1 MANYL
6 DFSADVFGVGSD
18 VDALAKQVNENA
30 AGRCTYFDDSSDRIS
45 TDFAN
50 HSVKRAAKFREL
62 KKVDQQ
68 LERLNEKR
76 KELRRE
82 LDQLDAERQIML
94 ENAGRP
100 NALSD
105 HEKLLMAR
113 AYEKSAYEVEEFATL
128 YYSQPTKEIRDA
140 LGKGEERDANPV
152 FFKTILRVST
162 NRMSSRREPIALARE
177 ILETYLLRL
186 LIKNLTADIRTYIKK
201 DESGVERLDG
211 YVKHPDGFPI
221 EAYLVVC
228 SRLKKR
234 TDKLVFTLREQW
246 PLEVIEQTYNGLPCV
261 QAAREAKRE
270 TLGKR
275 DLKREDKFEIVGEVL
290 RDMPRETV
298 TAQTVEIMERF
309 KKKNL
314 GKSWKTAE
322 RALTKYREEVGTRKP
337 CSVMLS

>member
-50 HSVKRAAKFREL
+50 HSVKRAAKLREL

-68 LERLNEKR
+68 LEKLNEKR
-76 KELRRE
+76 KNLRRE

-94 ENAGRP
+94 DDAGRP

-113 AYEKSAYEVEEFATL
+113 AFEKSAYEVEEFATL

-152 FFKTILRVST
+152 FFKTI
-162 NRMSSRREPIALARE
+162 
-177 ILETYLLRL
+177 
-186 LIKNLTADIRTYIKK
+186 KKLTADIRTFIKK

-234 TDKLVFTLREQW
+234 TDRPIFTLREQW
-246 PLEVIEQTYNGLPCV
+246 PIEVIEQTYNGLPST
-261 QAAREAKRE
+261 QALREAERE
-270 TLGKR
+270 ALNKR
-275 DLKREDKFEIVGEVL
+275 DLTREAQLKIVGEVL

-314 GKSWKTAE
+314 GESWKTAE
-322 RALTKYREEVGTRKP
+322 RALTKYREKVGTRKP

>member
-6 DFSADVFGVGSD
+6 YFSADVFGVGSD
-18 VDALAKQVNENA
+18 VDALAKQVNESA

-128 YYSQPTKEIRDA
+128 YYSQPTQEIRDA

-152 FFKTILRVST
+152 FFKTI
-162 NRMSSRREPIALARE
+162 
-177 ILETYLLRL
+177 
-186 LIKNLTADIRTYIKK
+186 KKLTADIRTYIKK
-201 DESGVERLDG
+201 DESGVERLAG

-290 RDMPRETV
+290 RDMPNATV
-298 TAQTVEIMERF
+298 TDQTEEIRAREALQKPPLPSRMEQ
-309 KKKNL
+309 K
-314 GKSWKTAE
+314 
-322 RALTKYREEVGTRKP
+322 
-337 CSVMLS
+337 CSVRLFLTTPGCAVFLPIQ

>member
-1 MANYL
+1 MAYYL

-50 HSVKRAAKFREL
+50 HSVKRAAKLREL

-94 ENAGRP
+94 KNAGRP

-113 AYEKSAYEVEEFATL
+113 AFEKSAYEVEEFATL

-152 FFKTILRVST
+152 FFKTI
-162 NRMSSRREPIALARE
+162 
-177 ILETYLLRL
+177 
-186 LIKNLTADIRTYIKK
+186 KKLTADIRTYIKK

-290 RDMPRETV
+290 RDMPNATV
-298 TAQTVEIMERF
+298 TDQIEEIRARF
-309 KKKNL
+309 IKKTNL

-322 RALTKYREEVGTRKP
+322 RALKLYRDTVGARKP
-337 CSVMLS
+337 CSTMLS

>member
-100 NALSD
+100 NALSA

-113 AYEKSAYEVEEFATL
+113 AFEKSAYEVEEFATL

-152 FFKTILRVST
+152 FFKTI
-162 NRMSSRREPIALARE
+162 
-177 ILETYLLRL
+177 
-186 LIKNLTADIRTYIKK
+186 KKLTADIRTYIKK

>member
-18 VDALAKQVNENA
+18 VDALAKQVNESA

-50 HSVKRAAKFREL
+50 HSVKRAAKLREL

-100 NALSD
+100 NALSA
-105 HEKLLMAR
+105 HEKLVMAR

-152 FFKTILRVST
+152 FFKTI
-162 NRMSSRREPIALARE
+162 
-177 ILETYLLRL
+177 
-186 LIKNLTADIRTYIKK
+186 KKLTADIRTYIKK
-201 DESGVERLDG
+201 DESGVEWLAG

>member
-152 FFKTILRVST
+152 FFKTI
-162 NRMSSRREPIALARE
+162 
-177 ILETYLLRL
+177 
-186 LIKNLTADIRTYIKK
+186 KNLTADIRTFIKK

-234 TDKLVFTLREQW
+234 TDRPIFTLREQW
-246 PLEVIEQTYNGLPCV
+246 PIEVIEQTYNGLPST
-261 QAAREAKRE
+261 QALREAERE
-270 TLGKR
+270 ALNKR
-275 DLKREDKFEIVGEVL
+275 DLTREAQLKIVGEVL

-314 GKSWKTAE
+314 GESWKTAE
-322 RALTKYREEVGTRKP
+322 RALTKYREKVGTRKP

>member
-50 HSVKRAAKFREL
+50 HSVKRAAKLREL

-68 LERLNEKR
+68 LEKLNEKR
-76 KELRRE
+76 KNLRRE

-113 AYEKSAYEVEEFATL
+113 AFEKSAYEVEEFATL
-128 YYSQPTKEIRDA
+128 YYSQPTKEIRYA

-152 FFKTILRVST
+152 FFKTI
-162 NRMSSRREPIALARE
+162 
-177 ILETYLLRL
+177 
-186 LIKNLTADIRTYIKK
+186 KKLTADIRTFIKK

-234 TDKLVFTLREQW
+234 TDRPIFTLREQW
-246 PLEVIEQTYNGLPCV
+246 PIEVIEQTYNGLPST
-261 QAAREAKRE
+261 QALREAERE
-270 TLGKR
+270 ALNKR
-275 DLKREDKFEIVGEVL
+275 DLTREAQLKIVGEVL

-314 GKSWKTAE
+314 GESWKTAE
-322 RALTKYREEVGTRKP
+322 RALTKYREKVGTRKP

>member
-50 HSVKRAAKFREL
+50 HSVKRAAKLREL

-94 ENAGRP
+94 KNAGRP

-113 AYEKSAYEVEEFATL
+113 AFEKSAYEVEEFATL

-152 FFKTILRVST
+152 FFKTI
-162 NRMSSRREPIALARE
+162 
-177 ILETYLLRL
+177 
-186 LIKNLTADIRTYIKK
+186 KKLTADIRTYIKK

-275 DLKREDKFEIVGEVL
+275 DLKREDKFERLCLI
-290 RDMPRETV
+290 
-298 TAQTVEIMERF
+298 I
-309 KKKNL
+309 
-314 GKSWKTAE
+314 
-322 RALTKYREEVGTRKP
+322 
-337 CSVMLS
+337 

>member
-18 VDALAKQVNENA
+18 VDALAKQVNESA

-50 HSVKRAAKFREL
+50 HSVKRAAKLREL
-62 KKVDQQ
+62 KKVDLQ

-100 NALSD
+100 NALSA
-105 HEKLLMAR
+105 HEKLVMAR

-128 YYSQPTKEIRDA
+128 YYSQPTQEIRDA

-152 FFKTILRVST
+152 FFKTI
-162 NRMSSRREPIALARE
+162 
-177 ILETYLLRL
+177 
-186 LIKNLTADIRTYIKK
+186 KKLTADIRTCIKK
-201 DESGVERLDG
+201 DESGVERLAG

>member
-1 MANYL
+1 MAYYL

-50 HSVKRAAKFREL
+50 HSVKRAAKLREL

-68 LERLNEKR
+68 LEKLNEKR
-76 KELRRE
+76 KNLRRE

-94 ENAGRP
+94 DDAGRP

-113 AYEKSAYEVEEFATL
+113 AFEKSAYEVEEFATL

-152 FFKTILRVST
+152 FFKTI
-162 NRMSSRREPIALARE
+162 
-177 ILETYLLRL
+177 
-186 LIKNLTADIRTYIKK
+186 KKLTADIRTFIKK

-234 TDKLVFTLREQW
+234 TDRPIFTLREQW
-246 PLEVIEQTYNGLPCV
+246 PIEVIEQTYNGLPST
-261 QAAREAKRE
+261 QALREAERE
-270 TLGKR
+270 ALNKR
-275 DLKREDKFEIVGEVL
+275 DLTREAQLKIVGEVL

-314 GKSWKTAE
+314 GESWKTAE
-322 RALTKYREEVGTRKP
+322 RALTKYREKVGTRKP
-337 CSVMLS
+337 CLVMLS

>member
-1 MANYL
+1 MAYYI

-18 VDALAKQVNENA
+18 VDALAKQVNESA

-50 HSVKRAAKFREL
+50 HSVKRAAKLREL

-68 LERLNEKR
+68 LEKLNEKR
-76 KELRRE
+76 KNLRRE

-94 ENAGRP
+94 DDAGRP
-100 NALSD
+100 NALSA

-113 AYEKSAYEVEEFATL
+113 AFEKSAYEVEEFATL

-152 FFKTILRVST
+152 FFKTI
-162 NRMSSRREPIALARE
+162 
-177 ILETYLLRL
+177 
-186 LIKNLTADIRTYIKK
+186 KKLTADIRTFIKK

-234 TDKLVFTLREQW
+234 TDRPIFTLREQW

-290 RDMPRETV
+290 RDMPNATV
-298 TAQTVEIMERF
+298 TDQTEEIRARF
-309 KKKNL
+309 IKKTNL

-322 RALTKYREEVGTRKP
+322 RALKLYRDTVGARKP
-337 CSVMLS
+337 CSTMLS

>member
-1 MANYL
+1 MAYYL

-18 VDALAKQVNENA
+18 VDALAKQVNESA

-50 HSVKRAAKFREL
+50 HSVKRAAKLREL

-68 LERLNEKR
+68 LEKLNEKR

-94 ENAGRP
+94 DDAGRP
-100 NALSD
+100 NALSA

-113 AYEKSAYEVEEFATL
+113 AFEKSAYEVEEFATL
-128 YYSQPTKEIRDA
+128 YYSQPTKEIRDE

-152 FFKTILRVST
+152 FFKTI
-162 NRMSSRREPIALARE
+162 
-177 ILETYLLRL
+177 
-186 LIKNLTADIRTYIKK
+186 KKLTADIRTFIKK
-201 DESGVERLDG
+201 DESGVERLAG

-221 EAYLVVC
+221 EAYRVAC
-228 SRLKKR
+228 RRLEKR
-234 TDKLVFTLREQW
+234 TDRPIFTLREQW

>member
-1 MANYL
+1 MAYYL

-50 HSVKRAAKFREL
+50 HSVKRAAKLREL

-68 LERLNEKR
+68 LEKLNEKR
-76 KELRRE
+76 KNLRRE

-94 ENAGRP
+94 DDAGRP
-100 NALSD
+100 NALSA

-113 AYEKSAYEVEEFATL
+113 AFEKSAYEVEEFATL
-128 YYSQPTKEIRDA
+128 YYSQPTKEIRYA
-140 LGKGEERDANPV
+140 LGNGEERDANPV
-152 FFKTILRVST
+152 FFKTI
-162 NRMSSRREPIALARE
+162 
-177 ILETYLLRL
+177 
-186 LIKNLTADIRTYIKK
+186 KKLTADIRTFIKK
-201 DESGVERLDG
+201 DESGVERLAG

-228 SRLKKR
+228 SRLEKR
-234 TDKLVFTLREQW
+234 TDRPIFTLREQW

-290 RDMPRETV
+290 RDMPNATV
-298 TAQTVEIMERF
+298 TDQTEEIRARF
-309 KKKNL
+309 IKKTNL

-322 RALTKYREEVGTRKP
+322 RALKLYRDTVGARKP
-337 CSVMLS
+337 CSTMLS

>member
-1 MANYL
+1 MAYYL

-50 HSVKRAAKFREL
+50 HSVKRAAKLREL

-100 NALSD
+100 NALSA

-152 FFKTILRVST
+152 FFKVIKKFTAYI
-162 NRMSSRREPIALARE
+162 
-177 ILETYLLRL
+177 RL
-186 LIKNLTADIRTYIKK
+186 CIRK
-201 DESGVERLDG
+201 DESGVERLAG
-211 YVKHPDGFPI
+211 YVKRPDGFPI

-228 SRLKKR
+228 NLHKKR
-234 TDKLVFTLREQW
+234 TDRPIFTLREKW

-261 QAAREAKRE
+261 QAAREAERE
-270 TLGKR
+270 ARNKR
-275 DLKREDKFEIVGEVL
+275 DLTQEAKLKIVGEAL

-309 KKKNL
+309 KKKNRPA
-314 GKSWKTAE
+314 SWKTAE
-322 RALTKYREEVGTRKP
+322 RALKKYRETVGARKP

>member
-100 NALSD
+100 NALSA
-105 HEKLLMAR
+105 HEKLVMAR

-152 FFKTILRVST
+152 FFTT
-162 NRMSSRREPIALARE
+162 
-177 ILETYLLRL
+177 
-186 LIKNLTADIRTYIKK
+186 IKNLTADIRTFIKK
-201 DESGVERLDG
+201 DESGVERLAG

-275 DLKREDKFEIVGEVL
+275 DLKREDKFEIVGEVI
-290 RDMPRETV
+290 RDMPNATV
-298 TAQTVEIMERF
+298 TDQTEEIRARF
-309 KKKNL
+309 IKKTNL

-322 RALTKYREEVGTRKP
+322 RALKLYRDTVGARKP

>member
-50 HSVKRAAKFREL
+50 HSVKRAAKLREL

-100 NALSD
+100 NALSA

-128 YYSQPTKEIRDA
+128 YYSQPTQEIRDA

-152 FFKTILRVST
+152 FFKTI
-162 NRMSSRREPIALARE
+162 
-177 ILETYLLRL
+177 
-186 LIKNLTADIRTYIKK
+186 KKLTADIRTYIKK
-201 DESGVERLDG
+201 DESGVERLAG

-275 DLKREDKFEIVGEVL
+275 GRKREDKFEIVGEVL

>member
-1 MANYL
+1 MAYYL

-50 HSVKRAAKFREL
+50 HSVKRAAKLREL

-68 LERLNEKR
+68 LEKLNEKR

-94 ENAGRP
+94 DDAGRP
-100 NALSD
+100 NALSA

-152 FFKTILRVST
+152 FFRVIKSFT
-162 NRMSSRREPIALARE
+162 AYI
-177 ILETYLLRL
+177 RL
-186 LIKNLTADIRTYIKK
+186 CIRK
-201 DESGVERLDG
+201 DESGVERLAG

-228 SRLKKR
+228 NRHRKR
-234 TDKLVFTLREQW
+234 TDRPIFTLREQW

-275 DLKREDKFEIVGEVL
+275 GLKREDKFEIVGEVL

>member
-152 FFKTILRVST
+152 FFTT
-162 NRMSSRREPIALARE
+162 
-177 ILETYLLRL
+177 
-186 LIKNLTADIRTYIKK
+186 IKNLTADIRTFIKK
-201 DESGVERLDG
+201 DESGVERLAG

-228 SRLKKR
+228 KRDKKR
-234 TDKLVFTLREQW
+234 TDRPIFTLREQW
-246 PLEVIEQTYNGLPCV
+246 PIEVIEQTYNGLPCV

-275 DLKREDKFEIVGEVL
+275 GRKREDKFEIVGEVL

>member
-1 MANYL
+1 MAYYI

-18 VDALAKQVNENA
+18 VDALAKQVNESA

-50 HSVKRAAKFREL
+50 HSVKRAAKLREL

-68 LERLNEKR
+68 LEKLNEKR
-76 KELRRE
+76 KNLRRE

-94 ENAGRP
+94 KNAGRP

-128 YYSQPTKEIRDA
+128 YYSQPTKEIRDE

-152 FFKTILRVST
+152 FFKTI
-162 NRMSSRREPIALARE
+162 
-177 ILETYLLRL
+177 
-186 LIKNLTADIRTYIKK
+186 KKLTADIRTFIKK
-201 DESGVERLDG
+201 DESGVERLAG

-228 SRLKKR
+228 SRLEKR
-234 TDKLVFTLREQW
+234 TDRPIFTLREQW

-290 RDMPRETV
+290 RDMPNATV
-298 TAQTVEIMERF
+298 TDQTEEIRARF
-309 KKKNL
+309 IKKTNL

-322 RALTKYREEVGTRKP
+322 RALKLYRDTVGARKP

>member
-50 HSVKRAAKFREL
+50 HSVKRAAKLREL

-152 FFKTILRVST
+152 FFKTI
-162 NRMSSRREPIALARE
+162 
-177 ILETYLLRL
+177 
-186 LIKNLTADIRTYIKK
+186 KKLTADIRTYIKK
-201 DESGVERLDG
+201 DESGVERLAG

>member
-50 HSVKRAAKFREL
+50 HSVKRAAKLREL

-94 ENAGRP
+94 KNAGRP

-113 AYEKSAYEVEEFATL
+113 AFEKSAYEVEEFATL

-152 FFKTILRVST
+152 FFKTI
-162 NRMSSRREPIALARE
+162 
-177 ILETYLLRL
+177 
-186 LIKNLTADIRTYIKK
+186 KKLTADIRTFIKK
-201 DESGVERLDG
+201 DESGVERLAG

-228 SRLKKR
+228 SRLEKR
-234 TDKLVFTLREQW
+234 TDRPIFTLREQW

-290 RDMPRETV
+290 RDMPNATV
-298 TAQTVEIMERF
+298 TDQTEESRARF
-309 KKKNL
+309 IKKTNH

-322 RALTKYREEVGTRKP
+322 RALKLYRDTVGARKP
-337 CSVMLS
+337 CSTMLS

>member
-1 MANYL
+1 MAYYL

-68 LERLNEKR
+68 LEKLNEKR
-76 KELRRE
+76 KNLRRE

-94 ENAGRP
+94 DDAGRP

-113 AYEKSAYEVEEFATL
+113 AFEKSAYEVEEFATL

-152 FFKTILRVST
+152 FFKTI
-162 NRMSSRREPIALARE
+162 
-177 ILETYLLRL
+177 
-186 LIKNLTADIRTYIKK
+186 KKLTADIRTFIKK

-234 TDKLVFTLREQW
+234 TDRPIFTLREQW
-246 PLEVIEQTYNGLPCV
+246 PIEVIEQTYNGLPST
-261 QAAREAKRE
+261 QALREAERE
-270 TLGKR
+270 ALNKR
-275 DLKREDKFEIVGEVL
+275 DLTREAQLKIVGEVL

-314 GKSWKTAE
+314 GESWKTAE
-322 RALTKYREEVGTRKP
+322 RALTKYREKVGTRKP

>member
-18 VDALAKQVNENA
+18 VDALAKQVNESA

-50 HSVKRAAKFREL
+50 HSVKRAAKLREL

-100 NALSD
+100 NALSA

-152 FFKTILRVST
+152 FFKTI
-162 NRMSSRREPIALARE
+162 
-177 ILETYLLRL
+177 
-186 LIKNLTADIRTYIKK
+186 KKLTADIRTFIKK
-201 DESGVERLDG
+201 DESGVERLAG

-322 RALTKYREEVGTRKP
+322 RALTKYREEVGARKP

>member
-1 MANYL
+1 MAYYI

-18 VDALAKQVNENA
+18 VDALAKQVNESA

-50 HSVKRAAKFREL
+50 HSVKRATKLREL

-68 LERLNEKR
+68 LEKLNEKR
-76 KELRRE
+76 KNLRRE

-94 ENAGRP
+94 DDAGRP

-113 AYEKSAYEVEEFATL
+113 AFEKSAYEVEEFATL
-128 YYSQPTKEIRDA
+128 YYSQPTKEIRYA

-152 FFKTILRVST
+152 FFKTI
-162 NRMSSRREPIALARE
+162 
-177 ILETYLLRL
+177 
-186 LIKNLTADIRTYIKK
+186 KKLTADIRTFIKK
-201 DESGVERLDG
+201 DESGVERLAG

-228 SRLKKR
+228 SRLEKR
-234 TDKLVFTLREQW
+234 TDRPIFTLREQW

-290 RDMPRETV
+290 RDMPNATV
-298 TAQTVEIMERF
+298 TDQTEEIRARF
-309 KKKNL
+309 IKKTNL
-314 GKSWKTAE
+314 GKSWITAE
-322 RALTKYREEVGTRKP
+322 RALKLYRDTVGARKP
-337 CSVMLS
+337 CSTMLS

>member
-50 HSVKRAAKFREL
+50 HSVKRAAKLREL

-68 LERLNEKR
+68 LEKLNEKR
-76 KELRRE
+76 KNLRRE

-94 ENAGRP
+94 DDAGRP

-113 AYEKSAYEVEEFATL
+113 AFEKSAYEVEEFATL

-140 LGKGEERDANPV
+140 LGKGEERDANL
-152 FFKTILRVST
+152 KTI
-162 NRMSSRREPIALARE
+162 
-177 ILETYLLRL
+177 
-186 LIKNLTADIRTYIKK
+186 KKLTADIRTFIKK

-234 TDKLVFTLREQW
+234 TDRPIFTLREQW
-246 PLEVIEQTYNGLPCV
+246 PIEVIEQTYNGLPST
-261 QAAREAKRE
+261 QALREAERE
-270 TLGKR
+270 ALNKR
-275 DLKREDKFEIVGEVL
+275 DLTREAQLKIVGEVL

-314 GKSWKTAE
+314 GESWKTAE
-322 RALTKYREEVGTRKP
+322 RALTKYREKVGTRKP

>member
-1 MANYL
+1 MAYYI

-18 VDALAKQVNENA
+18 VDALAKQVNESA

-50 HSVKRAAKFREL
+50 HSVKRAAKLREL

-68 LERLNEKR
+68 LEKLNEKR
-76 KELRRE
+76 KNLRRE

-94 ENAGRP
+94 DDAGRP
-100 NALSD
+100 NALSA

-113 AYEKSAYEVEEFATL
+113 AFEKSAYEVEEFATL
-128 YYSQPTKEIRDA
+128 YYSQPTKEIRYA

-152 FFKTILRVST
+152 FFKTI
-162 NRMSSRREPIALARE
+162 
-177 ILETYLLRL
+177 
-186 LIKNLTADIRTYIKK
+186 KKLTADIRTFIKK
-201 DESGVERLDG
+201 DESGVERLAG

-228 SRLKKR
+228 SRLEKR
-234 TDKLVFTLREQW
+234 TDRPIFTLREQW

-290 RDMPRETV
+290 RDMPNATV
-298 TAQTVEIMERF
+298 TDQTEEIRARF
-309 KKKNL
+309 IKKTNL

-322 RALTKYREEVGTRKP
+322 RALKLYRDTVGARKP
-337 CSVMLS
+337 CSTMFS

>member
-1 MANYL
+1 MAYYL

-18 VDALAKQVNENA
+18 VDALAKQVNESA

-50 HSVKRAAKFREL
+50 HSVKRAAKLREL

-68 LERLNEKR
+68 LEKLNEKR
-76 KELRRE
+76 KNLRRE

-100 NALSD
+100 NALSA

-128 YYSQPTKEIRDA
+128 YYSQPTQEIRDE

-152 FFKTILRVST
+152 FFKTI
-162 NRMSSRREPIALARE
+162 
-177 ILETYLLRL
+177 
-186 LIKNLTADIRTYIKK
+186 KKLTADIRTFIEK
-201 DESGVERLDG
+201 DESGVERLAG